1 MTIAKFISIQP
12 QDRQDILAKI
22 HLLISTED
30 KSVES
35 KIGTMMGKEMILY
48 NTPGSFKYGL
58 SSIKKH
64 ISLHAMP
71 IYCSIDLHSK
81 YKTLFPKATFQKG
94 CINFL
99 NENDLPLNT
108 LRELLAECSK
118 VDLTAIRS
126 EQLKSRKK

>member
-1 MTIAKFISIQP
+1 MTIAEFISIQP

-58 SSIKKH
+58 SSIKNTFH
-64 ISLHAMP
+64 FMQCLSIVQL
-71 IYCSIDLHSK
+71 IYIQNIKLF
-81 YKTLFPKATFQKG
+81 FPK
-94 CINFL
+94 
-99 NENDLPLNT
+99 
-108 LRELLAECSK
+108 LLFKRDVS
-118 VDLTAIRS
+118 IS
-126 EQLKSRKK
+126 